1 MNAAIKKIDNKQIR
15 SEINGLKKSL
25 LNFRFQKSTGQLEKT
40 SEIKKTRKKITRLK
54 NQINR
59 NKDDSNNLINVFK
72 KNLS

>member
-1 MNAAIKKIDNKQIR
+1 MNAALKKIDSKNIR

-54 NQINR
+54 NQINKTKGGV
-59 NKDDSNNLINVFK
+59 NA
-72 KNLS
+72 

>member
-1 MNAAIKKIDNKQIR
+1 MNAALKKLDNKNIR

-54 NQINR
+54 NQINKTKGGV
-59 NKDDSNNLINVFK
+59 NA
-72 KNLS
+72 